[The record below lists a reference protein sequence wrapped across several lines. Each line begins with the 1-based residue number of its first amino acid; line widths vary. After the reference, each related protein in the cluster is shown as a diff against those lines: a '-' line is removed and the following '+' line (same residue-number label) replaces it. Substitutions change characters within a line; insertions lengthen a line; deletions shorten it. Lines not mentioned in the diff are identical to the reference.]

1 MRNEMK
7 IAILGAALLVG
18 AAAGTVR
25 AQAQDIKDIFIRE
38 YKIGA
43 KDLLE
48 IKVVEVPELNLT
60 VRVSEEGSITLPLV
74 GRVELAGLTKEAA
87 ERKVASFLV
96 AGNFVKNPQ
105 VTIFIKEYQSNR
117 VALIGAVK
125 TPGMYELVGEMS
137 LLELV
142 SKAGGFLENAGDEI
156 IVMREG
162 KDGRDE
168 KLTVDL
174 NDLVMNGTQSF
185 NVALRPNDVISVPI
199 DRILQIYVWGE
210 VKNPGALEVKMSKNI
225 TLVQAVAQA
234 GGTTDAAKKSGVVI
248 KRRNEKTG
256 KETRIKADLNKI
268 MKGKKADIPLKEGDV
283 VYVPTSFW

>member
-1 MRNEMK
+1 
-7 IAILGAALLVG
+7 
-18 AAAGTVR
+18 
-25 AQAQDIKDIFIRE
+25 
-38 YKIGA
+38 
-43 KDLLE
+43 
-48 IKVVEVPELNLT
+48 
-60 VRVSEEGSITLPLV
+60 V

-87 ERKVASFLV
+87 ERRIASLLV
-96 AGNFVKNPQ
+96 AGNYLKNPQ
-105 VTIFIKEYQSNR
+105 VTIFIREYQSNR

-142 SKAGGFLENAGDEI
+142 SKAGGFLENAGNDI

-210 VKNPGALEVKMSKNI
+210 VKNPGALAVKMSKNI

-256 KETRIKADLNKI
+256 KEIRIKADLGKI
-268 MKGKKADIPLKEGDV
+268 MNGKKPDIPLKEGDV
-283 VYVPTSFW
+283 VYVPASFW

>member
-1 MRNEMK
+1 MRNEIK
-7 IAILGAALLVG
+7 IAILGAALIVA

-25 AQAQDIKDIFIRE
+25 AQAQDIKDVFIRE

-48 IKVVEVPELNLT
+48 IKVVEVPELNLA

-87 ERKVASFLV
+87 ERRIASLLV
-96 AGNFVKNPQ
+96 AGNYLKNPQ
-105 VTIFIKEYQSNR
+105 VTIFIREYQSNR

-142 SKAGGFLENAGDEI
+142 SKAGGFLENAGNDI

-210 VKNPGALEVKMSKNI
+210 VKNPGALAVKMSKNI

-256 KETRIKADLNKI
+256 KEIRIKADLGKI
-268 MKGKKADIPLKEGDV
+268 MNGKKPDIPLKEGDV
-283 VYVPTSFW
+283 VYVPASFW

>member
-1 MRNEMK
+1 MK

-25 AQAQDIKDIFIRE
+25 AQAQDIKDVFIRE

-48 IKVVEVPELNLT
+48 IKVVEVPELNLA

-87 ERKVASFLV
+87 ERRIASLLV
-96 AGNFVKNPQ
+96 AGNYLKNPQ
-105 VTIFIKEYQSNR
+105 VTIFIREYQSNR

-142 SKAGGFLENAGDEI
+142 SKAGGFLENAGNDI

-210 VKNPGALEVKMSKNI
+210 VKNPGALAVKMSKNI

-256 KETRIKADLNKI
+256 KEIRIKADLGKI
-268 MKGKKADIPLKEGDV
+268 MNGKKADIPLKEGDV
-283 VYVPTSFW
+283 VYVPASFW

>member
-7 IAILGAALLVG
+7 IAILGAALFAG

-25 AQAQDIKDIFIRE
+25 AQAQDIKDVFIRE

-48 IKVVEVPELNLT
+48 IKVVEVPELNLV

-105 VTIFIKEYQSNR
+105 VTIFIREYQSNR

-142 SKAGGFLENAGDEI
+142 SKAGGFLENAGNDI

-256 KETRIKADLNKI
+256 KETRIKADLGKI
-268 MKGKKADIPLKEGDV
+268 MNGKKPDIPLKEGDV
-283 VYVPTSFW
+283 VYVPASFW